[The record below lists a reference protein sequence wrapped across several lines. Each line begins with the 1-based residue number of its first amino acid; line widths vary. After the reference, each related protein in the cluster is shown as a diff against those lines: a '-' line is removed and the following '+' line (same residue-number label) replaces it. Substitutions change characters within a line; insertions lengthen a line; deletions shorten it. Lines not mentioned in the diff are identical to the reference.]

1 MERVLIGFHQIMEH
15 LVLMVQQDILVEEVE
30 EHHSTPRPGQD
41 RVDMVVEE
49 EEIIILEMIVMLL
62 LELPTPE
69 EVVVPNPIKMMELE
83 EDIMVPVAQDFL
95 Q

>member
-30 EHHSTPRPGQD
+30 QHHNTPQIREKL
-41 RVDMVVEE
+41 VDMVVEE
-49 EEIIILEMIVMLL
+49 QEIIVLEIVVMLL

-69 EVVVPNPIKMMELE
+69 EVVVPSPIKVMELE
-83 EDIMVPVAQDFL
+83 EDIMVPVVQDFL